1 MEAGGLYSVSV
12 RVGLS
17 ITSVCTRSDKIPF
30 LEHTCGRFTRLS
42 GQRQWSDTEICR
54 LVGHVHQPMSNGGT
68 AGDYVRKMF
77 PK

>member
-1 MEAGGLYSVSV
+1 MTGVMEDSENKWKQEVYISVSV

-42 GQRQWSDTEICR
+42 GQRQ
-54 LVGHVHQPMSNGGT
+54 
-68 AGDYVRKMF
+68 
-77 PK
+77 